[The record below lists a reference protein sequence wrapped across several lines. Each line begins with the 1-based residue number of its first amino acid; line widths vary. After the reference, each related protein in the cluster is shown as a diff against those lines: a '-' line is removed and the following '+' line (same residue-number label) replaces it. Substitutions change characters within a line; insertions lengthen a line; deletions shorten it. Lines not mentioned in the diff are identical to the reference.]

1 MSDIYT
7 IKVSAKLTLEYAD
20 WHWATDDPP
29 GEDVIVETEPDALT
43 IDLFIQT
50 LDEAILEEW
59 LKLEISPISGEDPI
73 YENL

>member
-7 IKVSAKLTLEYAD
+7 IEVSAKLTLEYAD
-20 WHWATDDPP
+20 WHWLTDDPP

-59 LKLEISPISGEDPI
+59 LKLDISPRSGEDPT